1 MRTIVGFGN
10 LLLFVLNVSALG
22 AIAYKG
28 QLWKS
33 KSEEPSSI
41 EEVLDLTPGQTQAIE
56 TQRRSFNANWVQIED
71 EMQDK
76 RGRLLAALREEGSDP
91 QMLWPLVDE
100 LSQLQ
105 AELEKQAVTHIFQE
119 REVMT
124 PSQQEQYFAN
134 LPPIPV
140 ATAKSVLTERI
151 LLLPNKYGFCINR
164 ITIRNQRTRWG
175 SCSIKNNISLNIKLY
190 HLPAE
195 LQDYVILHELVHTVH
210 HNHSSAFWDK
220 LKTILPMAKSLD
232 RRLKKLGIPID

>member
-1 MRTIVGFGN
+1 MKLKSSKIIDIPTIGPILFERSNRAKNISISVRSQRGVRVAVPAGISFRSAEKTVRGKHDWIRKK
-10 LLLFVLNVSALG
+10 LLTV
-22 AIAYKG
+22 
-28 QLWKS
+28 
-33 KSEEPSSI
+33 
-41 EEVLDLTPGQTQAIE
+41 
-56 TQRRSFNANWVQIED
+56 
-71 EMQDK
+71 
-76 RGRLLAALREEGSDP
+76 
-91 QMLWPLVDE
+91 
-100 LSQLQ
+100 
-105 AELEKQAVTHIFQE
+105 
-119 REVMT
+119 
-124 PSQQEQYFAN
+124 SQQEQYFAN

-151 LLLPNKYGFCINR
+151 LLLTNKYGFCINR